1 VFKDL
6 LVVLEVQ
13 VGKVLKVLKVFKDLL
28 VVLELQV
35 LKELK
40 VFRELVFRVLKDFQ
54 VLVVE
59 EQSL

>member
-1 VFKDL
+1 
-6 LVVLEVQ
+6 VVQ
-13 VGKVLKVLKVFKDLL
+13 
-28 VVLELQV
+28 ELQV
-35 LKELK
+35 LKVLK